1 MTVHRNLI
9 GRLSVA
15 AMVVAGI
22 LWLLFNRQ
30 RLEIEALV
38 AWVSAFGM
46 LAPLIFIAIRTL
58 GAVILLPGSLMALTA
73 GALFGPVEG
82 AIYNLVASTLGAMLA
97 FLVARYL
104 ASDFIAERLGDGRLA
119 RFVTGVETEGWR
131 FVAFT
136 RLVPLFPYNLL
147 NYAYGLTR
155 IKFSHYT
162 IASLVCMIPGDVA
175 YTYLGFAGRQA
186 MAGNEN
192 SVEIGLI
199 ALGLLACMVFLP
211 RLVRY
216 FRKDPGQSGIRA
228 ANGTG
233 RKGT

>member
-1 MTVHRNLI
+1 MTVNRNLM

-15 AMVVAGI
+15 AIILAGM
-22 LWLLFNRQ
+22 LWLLFNHQ
-30 RLEIEALV
+30 RLEIEALA
-38 AWVSAFGM
+38 AWVSGFGM
-46 LAPLIFIAIRTL
+46 LAPLIFIATRTV
-58 GAVILLPGSLMALTA
+58 GAAILVPGSLMALTA

-82 AIYNLVASTLGAMLA
+82 AIYNLAASTLGAMFA
-97 FLVARYL
+97 FLIARYL
-104 ASDFIAERLGDGRLA
+104 ASDFIAGRLGDGRLA
-119 RFVTGVETEGWR
+119 RFVTGVEAEGWR

-162 IASLVCMIPGDVA
+162 IASLICMIPGDVA
-175 YTYLGFAGRQA
+175 YTYLGFAGREA
-186 MAGNEN
+186 LAGNEN
-192 SVEIGLI
+192 SVQIGLI
-199 ALGLLACMVFLP
+199 ALGLLACLVFLP
-211 RLVRY
+211 RLVRH

-233 RKGT
+233 RKRT